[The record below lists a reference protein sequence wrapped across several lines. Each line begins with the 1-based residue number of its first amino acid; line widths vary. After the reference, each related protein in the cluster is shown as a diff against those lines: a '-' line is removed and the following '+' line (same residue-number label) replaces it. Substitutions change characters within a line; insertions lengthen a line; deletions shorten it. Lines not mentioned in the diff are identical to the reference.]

1 VIGTMRDKDIDGM
14 IGALLP
20 AVSSVVATAATNPRA
35 FPAAELAARIRA
47 VGGGVDV
54 RAESDPAAAVERA
67 LSSRRTVCV
76 AGSLFVV
83 GAVRER
89 FERRAILR

>member
-1 VIGTMRDKDIDGM
+1 MRDKDIDSI

-20 AVSSVVATAATNPRA
+20 AISSVITTAATNPRA
-35 FPAAELAARIRA
+35 FPAAELAARIKA
-47 VGGGVDV
+47 IGSGVDV
-54 RAESDPAAAVERA
+54 RAESDPAVAVERA
-67 LSSRRTVCV
+67 LSRGRTVCV

-89 FERRAILR
+89 FECRAILR